1 MKYIILVI
9 VTILFIL
16 IIGAGFYYFL
26 TPTATVDNL
35 PVAVEKP
42 TPVVATS
49 TIATTTEELPIER
62 GPETVIGTSVKNNA
76 ITAYHFGQ
84 GKDEIVFIGGIH
96 GGYSWNTSL
105 VAYELV
111 DYLKAN
117 PAVVPENITVTVIPV
132 LNPDGLESVTGKTG
146 RFVASDITANQAEQT
161 AGRYNAN
168 KVDLNRN
175 FDCKWKS
182 KSTWRGNVVSAG
194 TAPFSEPETAALRD
208 FVKNTDQQGVVFWH
222 SQSNAVYASECENGI
237 LPVTRDIMNVYA
249 KAAGYP
255 AVDVFDAYE
264 ITGDSEGWLAS
275 IGIPAITVELST
287 HDTIEW
293 SKNLAGVKALI
304 GYYAQKNGVNK

>member
-105 VAYELV
+105 VAYELI

-117 PAVVPENITVTVIPV
+117 STVVPENITVTVIPI
-132 LNPDGLESVTGKTG
+132 LNPDGLESITGKIG

-168 KVDLNRN
+168 QVDLNRN
-175 FDCKWKS
+175 FNCQWQPTGKWQNK
-182 KSTWRGNVVSAG
+182 TVSG
-194 TAPFSEPETAALRD
+194 GSNPFSEPETKAIEKYTADNTPVAVVTWYSAAG
-208 FVKNTDQQGVVFWH
+208 GVY
-222 SQSNAVYASECENGI
+222 SSNCENGVLPETAI
-237 LPVTRDIMNVYA
+237 LTNLYA
-249 KAAGYP
+249 KASGYK
-255 AVDVFDAYE
+255 DYQEFDYYE
-264 ITGDSEGWLAS
+264 ITGDMVNWFAS
-275 IGIPAITVELST
+275 QNIPAISVLLSNHT
-287 HDTIEW
+287 DTEW
-293 SKNLAGVKALI
+293 TKNLAGVEAVIKHF
-304 GYYAQKNGVNK
+304 QK